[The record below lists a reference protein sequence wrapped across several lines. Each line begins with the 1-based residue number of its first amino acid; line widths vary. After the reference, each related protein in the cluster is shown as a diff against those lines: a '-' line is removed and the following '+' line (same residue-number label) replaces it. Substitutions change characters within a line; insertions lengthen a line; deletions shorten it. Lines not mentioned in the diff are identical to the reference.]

1 MHARKSSVFD
11 QQTDWSL
18 GWASGIAR
26 LFSNEVANNC
36 NVLIVDYI
44 EDGSRRIV
52 KYIIINYNILMLYKS
67 VTIGYY
73 IYYVINELNSWHLTP
88 RLVLRLGR
96 LSYRPG
102 PPAATPTVQYTKALS
117 HSHLSHTA
125 STVVSTWSSKIFVC
139 SDSAVRQSLCLTSRL
154 E

>member
-52 KYIIINYNILMLYKS
+52 KYIIINYNI
-67 VTIGYY
+67 
-73 IYYVINELNSWHLTP
+73 
-88 RLVLRLGR
+88 
-96 LSYRPG
+96 
-102 PPAATPTVQYTKALS
+102 
-117 HSHLSHTA
+117 
-125 STVVSTWSSKIFVC
+125 
-139 SDSAVRQSLCLTSRL
+139 
-154 E
+154 